1 MQMKP
6 RTANPAQT
14 TPISGV
20 WKGSYNK
27 IRVEPIT
34 GGGGSTS
41 NHGDD
46 GEDSAPSG
54 ILDRQYEVLE
64 GENPKPHRYNRY
76 SPAGLQGKES
86 M

>member
-14 TPISGV
+14 TPIFGV

-34 GGGGSTS
+34 GGVGQRRTTATMERTAHLRVSSTG
-41 NHGDD
+41 NMKYLRG
-46 GEDSAPSG
+46 
-54 ILDRQYEVLE
+54 
-64 GENPKPHRYNRY
+64 KPETT
-76 SPAGLQGKES
+76 QI
-86 M
+86 